1 MRLWSLHPE
10 LLDTKGLVACW
21 RETLL
26 AQKVLAGQTSGYTN
40 HPQLVRLQATAQP
53 LATVGAY
60 LQGILDESLRRGY
73 RFDASKILR
82 PDLTSQRGQVAVTSE
97 QLNFEYRHL
106 LRKLEVRSPQDA
118 RMLTERYSA
127 EIPVHPLFHVTPGP
141 IASWERDAQAVQK

>member
-1 MRLWSLHPE
+1 MMRLWSLHPE

-26 AQKVLAGQTSGYTN
+26 AQKVLAGQTAGYRN
-40 HPQLVRLQATAQP
+40 HPQLVRLQSTAEP

-73 RFDASKILR
+73 HFDASKILR
-82 PDLTSQRGQVAVTSE
+82 PDLAIHHGQLAVTSE

-106 LRKLEVRSPQDA
+106 TRKLEVRSPQDA
-118 RMLTERYSA
+118 LMLAERYSA
-127 EIPVHPLFHVTPGP
+127 EIPAHPLFHVIAGP
-141 IASWERDAQAVQK
+141 VEAWEKDAQAV

>member
-40 HPQLVRLQATAQP
+40 HPQLVRLRSTAEP

-73 RFDASKILR
+73 HFDASKILR
-82 PDLTSQRGQVAVTSE
+82 PDLAAQRGQLAVTSE
-97 QLNFEYRHL
+97 QLKFEYRHL
-106 LRKLEVRSPQDA
+106 LRKLEVRSPEDA
-118 RMLTERYSA
+118 LMLTERHSV
-127 EIPVHPLFHVTPGP
+127 EIPVHPLFHVIAGP
-141 IASWERDAQAVQK
+141 IASWEKDSQAV

>member
-26 AQKVLAGQTSGYTN
+26 AQKVLAGQSSGYTN
-40 HPQLVRLQATAQP
+40 HPQLARLQSTAEP

-73 RFDASKILR
+73 HFDASKILR
-82 PDLTSQRGQVAVTSE
+82 PELAAQRGQLAVTSE

-118 RMLTERYSA
+118 LMLAERHA
-127 EIPVHPLFHVTPGP
+127 TEIPVHPLFHVIAGP
-141 IASWERDAQAVQK
+141 IASWEKDSQAV

>member
-1 MRLWSLHPE
+1 MMRLWSLHPE

-26 AQKVLAGQTSGYTN
+26 AQKVLAGQTAGYRN
-40 HPQLVRLQATAQP
+40 HPQLVRLQSTAEP

-73 RFDASKILR
+73 HFDASKILR
-82 PDLTSQRGQVAVTSE
+82 PDLATHHGQLAVTSE

-106 LRKLEVRSPQDA
+106 MRKLEVRSPQDA
-118 RMLTERYSA
+118 LMLAERYSA
-127 EIPVHPLFHVTPGP
+127 EIPAHPLFHVIAGP
-141 IASWERDAQAVQK
+141 VEAWEKDAQAV